1 MIVVQHGIRKL
12 SKKCASETLLTLH
25 MKKHRS
31 ISTYHCDK
39 CDFSTRSM
47 DGLFINKSSNH
58 IEQEI
63 LSISRIDV
71 SACADML
78 DLSSRKRKF
87 GQCNRSYAKRLKCK
101 WYD

>member
-1 MIVVQHGIRKL
+1 MSLQL
-12 SKKCASETLLTLH
+12 LFQMKKSAFL
-25 MKKHRS
+25 KKHRNVNN
-31 ISTYHCDK
+31 YDCDK
-39 CDFSTRSM
+39 CDFSTSSM
-47 DGLFINKSSNH
+47 DELLIHKSSNH